1 MQGQSRNKQ
10 DSYLYDNA
18 SSDYKKRYMIQEKKL
33 LLQKHS
39 REGAGKS
46 QSYNYNEKP
55 APAVP
60 SLISKSGYQ
69 DILT

>member
-1 MQGQSRNKQ
+1 
-10 DSYLYDNA
+10 
-18 SSDYKKRYMIQEKKL
+18 MIQEKKL

-69 DILT
+69 DILTQSTRSIPKAKSEERFAN